1 MTRRYWQR
9 VGGTLV
15 EEFLMVRQRPNVGR
29 RLADGLIVLDGDHR
43 RLTSGEVTLDGKDV
57 IVVQTKADRL
67 GMYLLGQALF
77 SRELISDFFNP
88 RSIRTVA
95 LCRSTTL
102 YCVRSPS
109 VMALRSSSTTPCLG
123 GWRTKISS
131 TTDRFNR

>member
-95 LCRSTTL
+95 LCRVDDAVL
-102 YCVRSPS
+102 RPIAERYGIEVVVDDS
-109 VMALRSSSTTPCLG
+109 VPG
-123 GWRTKISS
+123 GLANE
-131 TTDRFNR
+131 DQLDD